1 MNFIFER
8 FKSKARQQKF
18 SLQRIKKKKKKNS
31 DIPHIP
37 LSVCSIQEKLINNWK
52 QKNFVSSI
60 SRGTETVWNKKE
72 RRKFDISWNRIKRR
86 KEGGG
91 GIPRRRRRCKGKIV
105 SRYTLIANRI
115 EFSPWKLALV
125 GFTRRHN

>member
-18 SLQRIKKKKKKNS
+18 SLQRIKKKKKNS

-52 QKNFVSSI
+52 QKNLVSSI
-60 SRGTETVWNKKE
+60 SRGTETV
-72 RRKFDISWNRIKRR
+72 
-86 KEGGG
+86 
-91 GIPRRRRRCKGKIV
+91 
-105 SRYTLIANRI
+105 
-115 EFSPWKLALV
+115 
-125 GFTRRHN
+125 

>member
-18 SLQRIKKKKKKNS
+18 SLQRIKKKKKNS

-37 LSVCSIQEKLINNWK
+37 LSVCSIQEKLINNWT

-60 SRGTETVWNKKE
+60 SRGTETV
-72 RRKFDISWNRIKRR
+72 
-86 KEGGG
+86 
-91 GIPRRRRRCKGKIV
+91 
-105 SRYTLIANRI
+105 
-115 EFSPWKLALV
+115 
-125 GFTRRHN
+125 

>member
-31 DIPHIP
+31 DVPHIP

-60 SRGTETVWNKKE
+60 SRGTET
-72 RRKFDISWNRIKRR
+72 I
-86 KEGGG
+86 
-91 GIPRRRRRCKGKIV
+91 
-105 SRYTLIANRI
+105 
-115 EFSPWKLALV
+115 
-125 GFTRRHN
+125 

>member
-18 SLQRIKKKKKKNS
+18 SLQRIKKKKKNS

-60 SRGTETVWNKKE
+60 SRGTETV
-72 RRKFDISWNRIKRR
+72 
-86 KEGGG
+86 
-91 GIPRRRRRCKGKIV
+91 
-105 SRYTLIANRI
+105 
-115 EFSPWKLALV
+115 
-125 GFTRRHN
+125 